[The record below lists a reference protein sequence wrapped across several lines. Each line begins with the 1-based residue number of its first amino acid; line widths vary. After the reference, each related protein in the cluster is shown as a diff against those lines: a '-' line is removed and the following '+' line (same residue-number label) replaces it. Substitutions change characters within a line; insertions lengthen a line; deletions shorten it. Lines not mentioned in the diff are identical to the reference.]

1 MKQSNL
7 FTACIAGAMMLF
19 SIQINAQLKTPEGSQ
34 RAQVMQ
40 RVGITKITIDYG
52 RPSVKEREI
61 WGKLV
66 PYGYN
71 NLGFGTS
78 TAAPWR
84 AGANSNSTIEFT
96 HDVKVEGKDIKAGTY
111 GLHIALKEDGGA
123 TVIFSNNSTSW
134 GSYFY
139 DEKEDALRVDVKTKE
154 APHTETLT
162 FLFPKVEANSTVAA
176 LRWEKKEIPFK
187 IEADVKNIVMKGIK
201 NDLRSSAGFTQ
212 ANWDNAANYAFNA
225 GELDQALEWVNA
237 SITGNFFS
245 KETFSN
251 LSLKSQI
258 LVKQGKIDEA
268 MTFVDKAAKLGNA
281 SQIYRLGT
289 GLIGQ
294 GQKDKAMMILKDNVK
309 NNNGA
314 WPSNY
319 GLAKAYSAT
328 GDYKNAIK
336 AINTALGKAPDRFK
350 GRLNGEL
357 EKLKNGKDIN

>member
-7 FTACIAGAMMLF
+7 FTACIAVVTLLF
-19 SIQINAQLKTPEGSQ
+19 SIEATAQLKTPEASQ
-34 RAQVMQ
+34 RAKVMQ
-40 RVGITKITIDYG
+40 RVGITDIIIDYG

-84 AGANSNSTIEFT
+84 AGANTNSTIKFT
-96 HDVKVEGKDIKAGTY
+96 HDVKVEGKDIKAGKY

-123 TVIFSNNSTSW
+123 TVIFSNNYTSW

-139 DEKEDALRVDVKTKE
+139 DEKEDALRVDVKTKDV
-154 APHTETLT
+154 AHTETLT
-162 FLFPKVEANSTVAA
+162 FLFPEFEANSTTAA

-187 IEADVKNIVMKGIK
+187 IEVNVKDVVMTKIK
-201 NDLRSSAGFTQ
+201 EDLRGSKGFTQ
-212 ANWDNAANYAFNA
+212 ANWDSAANYAFGA
-225 GELDQALEWVNA
+225 EELDQALEWINT
-237 SITGNFFS
+237 SISGTFFS

-251 LSLKSQI
+251 LSLKSRI
-258 LVKQGKIDEA
+258 LAKQGKADEA
-268 MTFVDKAAKLGNA
+268 MTYVDKAVKLGNT
-281 SQIYRLGT
+281 SQVFRLGT
-289 GLIGQ
+289 GLISQ
-294 GQKDKAMMILKDNVK
+294 GQKDKAMAILKDNVK

-319 GLAKAYSAT
+319 GLARAYAAT

-336 AINTALGKAPDRFK
+336 SINIAMTNAPERFK
-350 GRLNGEL
+350 PRLTGDL
-357 EKLKNGKDIN
+357 EKLEKGEDIN